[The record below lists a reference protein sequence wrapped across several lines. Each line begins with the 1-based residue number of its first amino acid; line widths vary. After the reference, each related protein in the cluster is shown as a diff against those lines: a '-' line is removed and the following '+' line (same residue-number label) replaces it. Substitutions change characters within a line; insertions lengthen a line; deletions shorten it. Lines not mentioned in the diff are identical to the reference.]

1 MTNAIAGNGVLLKM
15 GNGATSNETF
25 TTLAE
30 VLDIDGPS
38 QAREQIEVTS
48 HSSGGWREYIAGL
61 RDGGE
66 VSFPVNMV
74 PSDATQDA
82 LRDLYDSGE
91 SANFKIVYP
100 NGYRDTFAAI
110 VTDWSTKSP
119 VDGAVTDEIKLK
131 ISGEVTRAL
140 GT

>member
-1 MTNAIAGNGVLLKM
+1 MTSAIAGNGVLLQL
-15 GNGATSNETF
+15 GSGGTGSETF
-25 TTLAE
+25 TTIAE

-48 HSSGGWREYIAGL
+48 HSSEGWREYIAGL

-66 VSFPVNMV
+66 VSFPVNFV
-74 PSDATQDA
+74 PADQDD
-82 LRDLYDSGE
+82 LRALYDDGTQ
-91 SANFKIVYP
+91 ANYKIVYP
-100 NGYRDTFAAI
+100 NGWKDTFAAI

-131 ISGEVTRAL
+131 ISGEVTREQ

>member
-1 MTNAIAGNGVLLKM
+1 MTSAIAGNGVLLQL
-15 GNGATSNETF
+15 GSGGTGTQSY
-25 TTLAE
+25 TTIAE

-48 HSSGGWREYIAGL
+48 HSSDGWREYIAGL

-74 PSDATQDA
+74 PADQDDLRA
-82 LRDLYDSGE
+82 LFDDGTTGT
-91 SANFKIVYP
+91 FKIVYP
-100 NGYRDTFAAI
+100 NGWKDTFTAI

-131 ISGEVTRAL
+131 ISGEVTRAQ

>member
-1 MTNAIAGNGVLLKM
+1 MTSAIAGNGVLLQL
-15 GNGATSNETF
+15 GSGGTGTQSY
-25 TTLAE
+25 TTIAE

-38 QAREQIEVTS
+38 QALEQIEVTS
-48 HSSGGWREYIAGL
+48 HSSAGWREYIAGL

-66 VSFPVNMV
+66 VSFPVNFV
-74 PSDATQDA
+74 PADQDDLRA
-82 LRDLYDSGE
+82 LFDDGTTGS
-91 SANFKIVYP
+91 FKIVYP
-100 NGYRDTFAAI
+100 NAI

-131 ISGEVTRAL
+131 ISGEVTRAQ